1 VARADRRRRR
11 GFAGAVFRW
20 APIVLVLAMFGAAVA
35 SYHFDVAT
43 RWFGAAPD
51 PQPTPAPS
59 PGPTLAG
66 PLPARPV
73 ARPAPTAQPVAGAV
87 RRALAAPI
95 ADPAL
100 AELHAVVAPLQGPAL
115 LTRGHGLVMPASSL
129 KLFTAA
135 AALHALGP
143 DHTFATRVL
152 RRGPHTVTL
161 VGGGDPFL
169 ADRTPKPGS
178 APDASLQVLA
188 RRTADR
194 LKADGTRRIGV
205 DYDAS
210 LFTGPDMSPHWP
222 AGYLSDQ
229 VASPITALWA
239 DEGVAADGSRRVD
252 DPAATAAADF
262 AAYLAADGVH
272 VVGTPRERVARPGA
286 REVARVTS
294 LPLSDIVERVLET
307 SDNQG
312 AEVLAR
318 QVGLAVSG
326 RASFTGA
333 VDGVRQVLGTLGIA
347 LHGARWYDGS
357 GLSREDRIDP
367 RTLVAVL
374 QVAADSGHPE
384 LRAVLTGLPV
394 ASFTGSLSGRFD
406 QTSGGGWV
414 RAKTGT
420 LRGTSALAGLATDAR
435 GRLMVFAFVSNHVA
449 DLGTLDAEAALDR
462 LASALAGCRC

>member
-1 VARADRRRRR
+1 MVRADRRRRR

-20 APIVLVLAMFGAAVA
+20 APIVLVLTLFGAAAA

-51 PQPTPAPS
+51 LQPTPPPS

-73 ARPAPTAQPVAGAV
+73 ARPAPTAQPAAAAV
-87 RRALAAPI
+87 RRALARPL

-100 AELHAVVAPLQGPAL
+100 AEIHAVVAPLQGPAL
-115 LTRGHGLVMPASSL
+115 LTHGHGLAMPASTL
-129 KLFTAA
+129 KLLTAT

-143 DHTFATRVL
+143 DHTFATRVV

-169 ADRTPKPGS
+169 ADRAPKPGT
-178 APDASLQVLA
+178 APDASLQALA

-194 LKADGTRRIGV
+194 LKAAGVKRVGV

-210 LFTGPDMSPHWP
+210 LFSGPDVSPHWP
-222 AGYLSDQ
+222 ASYLTGQ
-229 VASPITALWA
+229 VVSPITALWA
-239 DEGVAADGSRRVD
+239 DQGVAADGSRRVD

-262 AAYLAADGVH
+262 ASYLAADGVR
-272 VVGTPRERVARPGA
+272 VTGVPRQGTARPSA
-286 REVARVTS
+286 RELARVTS
-294 LPLSDIVERVLET
+294 VPLSDIVERVLET
-307 SDNQG
+307 SDNQA

-326 RASFTGA
+326 RASFIGG
-333 VDGVRQVLGTLGIA
+333 VDGVRQAMGDLGTA

-357 GLSREDRIDP
+357 GLSRDDRIDP
-367 RTLVAVL
+367 QTLVDVL
-374 QVAADSGHPE
+374 QVAAAPEHPE
-384 LRAVLTGLPV
+384 LRPVLTGLPV

-435 GRLMVFAFVSNHVA
+435 GRVMVFAFVSNHVD

-462 LASALAGCRC
+462 LASALAACRC